1 MILWLAMAGLT
12 AAVMAALVWPMM
24 RRAPEAAS
32 RAQFDAA
39 VYRDQLA
46 ELERDAAR
54 GIIGPAEADAAR
66 NEVSRRILGTMDGE
80 KSADVPGARSSG
92 RSALW
97 ASLLVPLVAIPIYLW
112 AGSPRLPDLPL
123 QARLDNAVEANDL
136 DALVAR
142 VESHLAKN
150 PGDIAGWQVLAPV
163 YRRMERFGDAANAYA
178 RILSLGPPT
187 AELYADHAE
196 MRVYANQGLV
206 TAAAVEPLREALKLD
221 PKNPK
226 ARFFM
231 ALADKQAGKTAEALA
246 GWKELLA
253 ESSPDAGWRA
263 LVQNEIA
270 AIEKPA
276 PGPTQEQVAAA
287 DQMSTADRQTMIRG
301 MVDGLEE
308 RLKADGKDIEGWLR
322 LINARMVLGER
333 DKAKASLDEARIAMK
348 ETPGAVTQLDAL
360 ARQLG
365 MQ

>member
-12 AAVMAALVWPMM
+12 AAVMAALVWPIM

-32 RAQFDAA
+32 RSQYDAA

-66 NEVSRRILGTMDGE
+66 NEVSRRILGTLGDG
-80 KSADVPGARSSG
+80 KPADTGTVRSPG

-97 ASLLVPLVAIPIYLW
+97 AALLVPIVAIPIYLW

-123 QARLDNAVEANDL
+123 QVRLDNAVEANDL

-142 VESHLAKN
+142 VESHLAKS
-150 PGDIAGWQVLAPV
+150 PGDVAGWQVLAPV
-163 YRRMERFGDAANAYA
+163 YRRMERFDDAANAYA
-178 RILSLGPPT
+178 RILSLGSPT
-187 AELYADHAE
+187 AELFADYAE

-206 TAAAVEPLREALKLD
+206 TTAAVDPLEQALKLD
-221 PKNPK
+221 PKNAK
-226 ARFFM
+226 ARFFI

-246 GWKELLA
+246 GWKALLA
-253 ESSPDAGWRA
+253 DSAPDASWRA

-270 AIEKPA
+270 AIEKPP

-287 DQMSTADRQTMIRG
+287 EQMTAADRENMIRG

-308 RLKADGKDIEGWLR
+308 RLKADGKDLDGWRR

-348 ETPGAVTQLDAL
+348 ETPDAVTQLDAL
-360 ARQLG
+360 AKQLG
-365 MQ
+365 ME

>member
-12 AAVMAALVWPMM
+12 AAVMAALIWPMM
-24 RRAPEAAS
+24 RRAPEAAP

-66 NEVSRRILGTMDGE
+66 NEVSRRILGTIGGE
-80 KSADVPGARSSG
+80 KSADTAAG
-92 RSALW
+92 RPPRPSAFL
-97 ASLLVPLVAIPIYLW
+97 AALLVPLVAIPIYLW

-142 VESHLAKN
+142 VESHLAKS

-163 YRRMERFGDAANAYA
+163 YRRMERFNDAANAYA
-178 RILSLGPPT
+178 RILSLAPPT
-187 AELYADHAE
+187 AELFADYAE
-196 MRVYANQGLV
+196 MRVYGNQGLV

-231 ALADKQAGKTAEALA
+231 ALADKQEGKTAEALA
-246 GWKELLA
+246 AWKSLLA
-253 ESSPDAGWRA
+253 DSAPDASWRR
-263 LVQNEIA
+263 LVENEIA
-270 AIEKPA
+270 AIEKPP

-287 DQMSTADRQTMIRG
+287 DEMTAADRETMIRG

-308 RLKADGKDIEGWLR
+308 RLKADGKDLEGWRR

-333 DKAKASLDEARIAMK
+333 DKAKASLDEARTAMK
-348 ETPGAVTQLDAL
+348 ETPDAVTQLDAL
-360 ARQLG
+360 AKQLG
-365 MQ
+365 ME

>member
-1 MILWLAMAGLT
+1 MILWLAMGGLT

-24 RRAPEAAS
+24 RRAPEAGS

-54 GIIGPAEADAAR
+54 GIIGPAEAEAAR
-66 NEVSRRILGTMDGE
+66 NEVSRRILGTLGGE
-80 KSADVPGARSSG
+80 ASADAGVPRTGSS
-92 RSALW
+92 AFW
-97 ASLLVPLVAIPIYLW
+97 AALLVPLVAIPIYLW
-112 AGSPRLPDLPL
+112 SGSPRLPDLPL

-142 VESHLAKN
+142 VESHLARN
-150 PGDIAGWQVLAPV
+150 PGDVAGWQVLAPV
-163 YRRMERFGDAANAYA
+163 YRRMERFDDAANAYA
-178 RILSLGPPT
+178 RILSIGPPT
-187 AELYADHAE
+187 AELLADYAE

-206 TAAAVEPLREALKLD
+206 TTSAIEPLREALKLD

-231 ALADKQAGKTAEALA
+231 ALADKQEGKTAEALA
-246 GWKELLA
+246 AWKALLGD
-253 ESSPDAGWRA
+253 SPPDATWRA
-263 LVQNEIA
+263 LVENEIA
-270 AIEKPA
+270 AIEKPT

-287 DQMSTADRQTMIRG
+287 EQMSAGDRETMIRG

-308 RLKADGKDIEGWLR
+308 RLKADGKDLDGWRR

-333 DKAKASLDEARIAMK
+333 DKAKASLEEARIAMK
-348 ETPGAVTQLDAL
+348 ETPDAVTQLDAL

-365 MQ
+365 ME

>member
-1 MILWLAMAGLT
+1 MILWVAMAGLT
-12 AAVMAALVWPMM
+12 AAVMAALVWPIM
-24 RRAPEAAS
+24 RRTPEAAS

-66 NEVSRRILGTMDGE
+66 NEISRRILGTLG
-80 KSADVPGARSSG
+80 GAASPDAGAARPSG
-92 RSALW
+92 RPALW
-97 ASLLVPLVAIPIYLW
+97 AALLIPLVAIPVYLW

-150 PGDIAGWQVLAPV
+150 PGDVAGWQVLAPV
-163 YRRMERFGDAANAYA
+163 YRRMERYTDAANAYA
-178 RILSLGPPT
+178 RVLSLSTPT
-187 AELYADHAE
+187 AEAFADYAE
-196 MRVYANQGLV
+196 MLIYANQGLV
-206 TAAAVEPLREALKLD
+206 TTDAVTPVREALKLD

-231 ALADKQAGKTAEALA
+231 ALADKQEGKTAEALA
-246 GWKELLA
+246 AWKALLA
-253 ESSPDAGWRA
+253 DSPSDAGWRG

-287 DQMSTADRQTMIRG
+287 DQMSAADRETMIRG
-301 MVDGLEE
+301 MVDGLEA
-308 RLKADGKDIEGWLR
+308 RLKADGKDLDGWRR

-348 ETPGAVTQLDAL
+348 ETPDALTQLDAL

-365 MQ
+365 ME